1 MVEAWQPATELEGR
15 MGDALGSG
23 DQESY
28 FRLLAHTELIIP
40 VPPEIVEDVLAG
52 RAQPAWPT
60 QVIDDRTHVAAF
72 TSPEAM
78 RACVGAGVQHFMRLK
93 FGEIASSWPHP
104 QWWLAVNTGL
114 PIQAVLPSW
123 FVKQI
128 ADGDAR
134 PPLAG
139 QPASAAPTM
148 TADAD
153 PGQSA
158 DAAADG
164 QMPSDQNPAGHNPL
178 GQSATAETGAG
189 RSSVGQSGIDQDILG
204 QSPNGQNPAG
214 HDGTRE
220 NTAGRTGDPTTDGRA
235 RGADDWAAV
244 GIAAGHPAGAPPLEQ
259 AVAPTPAPTSG
270 GPEATP
276 EGTDP
281 SDPSDLPPAVAETS
295 DDAGPAADRPPAA
308 DLTPADGGTLGGPL
322 QPAADLNRPEPHS
335 PAGDAPSAADAF
347 AGAAPAAGDVPSTGD
362 LPPAGPGPGARAPL
376 PGEGLTV
383 GANAR
388 GAAGLP
394 PLEEFRPAIDAPMAE
409 VLRGRR
415 HKPQTD
421 DFKPANDVE
430 RELLRAGMNGDQ
442 ESFVNALLGAEVL
455 ILVPEHTDPTRR
467 PGRPGFPWLT
477 AEVRGETSIALFT
490 SPERMLEVLGEVPG
504 PGSTG
509 STDFMK
515 FPFASIIR
523 YWPDRRWALAVN
535 SGTKV
540 GASLDGER
548 LLGLARWADQVAA
561 QRMAAN
567 FQPQNEVEKH
577 LFDAVIRQDT
587 EAFFDVLGTAQV
599 LMPADPETP
608 WGIEPGQPGFPW
620 RPVQVQG
627 QNSIQ
632 MFTSLKW
639 MHDAIGPSRYIM
651 PSFADIA
658 SAWPDSGWTLVLN
671 PGAPIDATVVGE
683 HVPVLR
689 PELAA
694 EPATPPPGPHPET
707 AGESQPVP
715 GTTAIPER
723 TAVPEPARQDE
734 SGPRGLPE
742 FEPGNRTDQELHEAA
757 LNGDTDAFLRVLLGA
772 EVLVPIPSDA
782 PPDATPMDP
791 RFRWEGALRDP
802 SSVQVFTSRVQLH
815 GALAGSAGA
824 DPMAAEPR
832 FVYVDYRDLIGC
844 WPHAEWAMLINP
856 GTRIGASLRGD
867 QVQALSDW
875 VLRVGLVL
883 RDRETSPR
891 EEPSRTEAPAPG
903 AGPMS
908 APVIE
913 RPQQPPV
920 MQKVLPHGHVPW
932 YLDQGYDRLGG
943 FVHRAADVA
952 DLQTPAQLYEAL
964 GLLYADSPFAPDD
977 EGVYVV
983 RWPAHCPDL
992 YRIPFGGR
1000 SDEELEVWGEAGW
1013 VVERPPFHGDG
1024 FAPGSAGT
1032 IREYKVDSVRLP
1044 YGAEIYHLG
1053 RDRSER
1059 FVAVYDPDVLG
1070 WLRPEEDTEADQGER
1085 TEAVQ

>member
-1 MVEAWQPATELEGR
+1 

-28 FRLLAHTELIIP
+28 FRLLAQTELIIP

-52 RAQPAWPT
+52 RAQPTWPT
-60 QVIDDRTHVAAF
+60 QVIDGRTHVATF

-78 RACVGAGVQHFMRLK
+78 RACVGAGVQHFMSLK
-93 FGEIASSWPHP
+93 FGEIASGWPLP
-104 QWWLAVNTGL
+104 QWWLAVNIGL

-123 FVKQI
+123 FVRQV

-139 QPASAAPTM
+139 SPASPARAMAAPTH
-148 TADAD
+148 
-153 PGQSA
+153 PGQSV
-158 DAAADG
+158 
-164 QMPSDQNPAGHNPL
+164 
-178 GQSATAETGAG
+178 TAEAGAG
-189 RSSVGQSGIDQDILG
+189 RGSTDQNGINADILD
-204 QSPNGQNPAG
+204 QSLNGQALHGLSSSDLSSSDLSSAG
-214 HDGTRE
+214 S
-220 NTAGRTGDPTTDGRA
+220 NTAGPAGGPEADGHA
-235 RGADDWAAV
+235 HGTDDWAAV
-244 GIAAGHPAGAPPLEQ
+244 EIAAGHSAGVPPQEP
-259 AVAPTPAPTSG
+259 VAPMPAPAPG
-270 GPEATP
+270 GHEATP
-276 EGTDP
+276 EGPISSGSSGPIP
-281 SDPSDLPPAVAETS
+281 SVTEAS
-295 DDAGPAADRPPAA
+295 DDAGSAADRPP
-308 DLTPADGGTLGGPL
+308 PADHAPEGPL
-322 QPAADLNRPEPHS
+322 QPAADLDRPEPPS
-335 PAGDAPSAADAF
+335 PAGGAPSAAAAS
-347 AGAAPAAGDVPSTGD
+347 AGAAPAPGDVLVTG
-362 LPPAGPGPGARAPL
+362 PEARAPL
-376 PGEGLTV
+376 PSEGLTV

-388 GAAGLP
+388 GIAGLP
-394 PLEEFRPAIDAPMAE
+394 PLEEFRPAVDTPMAE
-409 VLRGRR
+409 ALRGRR
-415 HKPQTD
+415 RKPPAD

-442 ESFVNALLGAEVL
+442 DAFVNALLGAEVL
-455 ILVPEHTDPTRR
+455 VLVPEHTDPTRR

-477 AEVRGETSIALFT
+477 TEVRGETSIALFT

-504 PGSTG
+504 PGSAG

-523 YWPDRRWALAVN
+523 YWPDLRWALAVN
-535 SGTKV
+535 SGTQV

-548 LLGLARWADQVAA
+548 LLRLARWADRMAA
-561 QRMAAN
+561 QRTAAA
-567 FQPQNEVEKH
+567 FEPQNDVEKR
-577 LFDAVIRQDT
+577 LFDAVIRQDA
-587 EAFFDVLGTAQV
+587 EAFFDVLRTAQV

-608 WGIEPGQPGFPW
+608 WGIQPGQPGFPW

-627 QNSIQ
+627 QDSIQ

-651 PSFADIA
+651 PSFADLTA
-658 SAWPDSGWTLVLN
+658 AWPESGWALALN
-671 PGAPIDATVVGE
+671 PGAPIDATVAGE
-683 HVPVLR
+683 HVPALR
-689 PELAA
+689 PEPAA
-694 EPATPPPGPHPET
+694 DPATPPPAPHPET
-707 AGESQPVP
+707 AGETEPVP
-715 GTTAIPER
+715 EATAQAMAGPER
-723 TAVPEPARQDE
+723 TAMPQPAPEDE

-757 LNGDTDAFLRVLLGA
+757 LNGDTDDFLRVLLST
-772 EVLVPIPSDA
+772 EVLVPIPFDA
-782 PPDATPMDP
+782 PPDVTPMDP

-802 SSVQVFTSRVQLH
+802 TSVQVFTSRVQLH
-815 GALAGSAGA
+815 EALTGRAGA

-844 WPHAEWAMLINP
+844 WPHAEWTMLINP

-867 QVQALSDW
+867 QVQALNDW
-875 VLRVGLVL
+875 VLRVGPA
-883 RDRETSPR
+883 PR
-891 EEPSRTEAPAPG
+891 EESRSTEAAAPG
-903 AGPMS
+903 AEPMS
-908 APVIE
+908 APVID

-952 DLQTPAQLYEAL
+952 DLQTPVQLYEAL
-964 GLLYADSPFAPDD
+964 GLLYADSPFSPDD

-983 RWPAHCPDL
+983 RWTAHCPDL

-1000 SDEELEVWGEAGW
+1000 ADEELEVWGEAGW

-1024 FAPGSAGT
+1024 FAPGSAGS

-1044 YGAEIYHLG
+1044 YGAEIYYLG

-1059 FVAVYDPDVLG
+1059 FVAVYDPDVLA
-1070 WLRPEEDTEADQGER
+1070 WLRPEEDTGPGQEER
-1085 TEAVQ
+1085 TEGVQ